1 MGEPQIVE
9 PLSPREREDEKKRI
23 TAQVTKVYDALKVA
37 KNKRLTNQIPPLESE
52 IKRLE
57 DSLKIVEQGYAPYN
71 QETAYE
77 KIALEFYNKPMP
89 PEIIIRLGE
98 LKDSFQHYEL
108 LVGPGE
114 ILLMGRW
121 GDSRAK
127 LASW

>member
-1 MGEPQIVE
+1 MGEIHIIE
-9 PLSPREREDEKKRI
+9 PLSPKEREEEKRHI
-23 TAQVTKVYDALKVA
+23 TERVNKVYDALKVA
-37 KNKRLTNQIPPLESE
+37 KNKRLTNQIPPLEAQ
-52 IKRLE
+52 IKHLE
-57 DSLKIVEQGYAPYN
+57 DGLKIVEQGYPPFD
-71 QETAYE
+71 QETTYE

-108 LVGPGE
+108 LVGPAE